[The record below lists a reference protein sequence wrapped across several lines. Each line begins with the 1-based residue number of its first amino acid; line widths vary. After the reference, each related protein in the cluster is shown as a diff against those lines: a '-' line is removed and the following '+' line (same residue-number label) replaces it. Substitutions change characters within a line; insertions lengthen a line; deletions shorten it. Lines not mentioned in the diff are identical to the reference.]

1 MSTALRAEVRKLTT
15 TQVWVW
21 MILLAVGL
29 TLLVTCLTS
38 AFAEPDAGG
47 EPIEAVLNAAVSFGY
62 VIAAVLGVIGITG
75 EYRHLT
81 ATPTFLSVPRRGTV
95 IGAKLALHFVT
106 GLVLGVL
113 CIGAALAVGVP
124 WMSAR
129 GMEVDVGS
137 DSTVRIIVG
146 GMVTVAIFG
155 IIGVGVGALLRN
167 QVAAVVGLI
176 IYLFLIEGILS
187 AIPKVQEAYPYLPGG
202 AAAGLIRTEDP
213 NVQSPVELLEP
224 WQGGLLLLAY
234 GLIFAILGS
243 LLTVRRDVT

>member
-146 GMVTVAIFG
+146 GIVTVAIFG

>member
-1 MSTALRAEVRKLTT
+1 
-15 TQVWVW
+15 

-38 AFAEPDAGG
+38 AFTDPDVGG

-95 IGAKLALHFVT
+95 IGAKLALYFLT
-106 GLVLGVL
+106 GLLLGVL

-129 GMEVDVGS
+129 GIEADIGS

-146 GMVTVAIFG
+146 GIVAVAIFG

-167 QVAAVVGLI
+167 QVAAVVGLV

-202 AAAGLIRTEDP
+202 AAAGLIRTQDP
-213 NVQSPVELLEP
+213 NVQSPVDLLEP